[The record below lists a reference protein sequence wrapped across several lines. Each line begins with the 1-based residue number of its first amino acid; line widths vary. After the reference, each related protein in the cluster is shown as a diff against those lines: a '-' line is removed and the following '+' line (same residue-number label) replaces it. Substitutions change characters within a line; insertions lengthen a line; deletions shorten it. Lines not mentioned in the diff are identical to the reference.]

1 MKDIYLTGKCYYA
14 QNVATPCTKFAKDFW
29 SIDLLVDDDNRGEIE
44 AAGLNIRNRDDERG
58 DYITI
63 KTNTVSYKGEPNEP
77 PTVKDSQN
85 DLLGDVPIGNGSL
98 VIVKTTPFPYPD
110 QGNGA
115 GVTALLK
122 AVQVVELVP
131 YVAPPNNFP
140 AVEGGYVS
148 ENLEEATF

>member
-14 QNVATPCTKFAKDFW
+14 QNVVTPCTKFAKDFW
-29 SIDLLVDDDNRGEIE
+29 SIDLLVDDDNRQDIE
-44 AAGLNIRNRDDERG
+44 DAGLNIRNRDDERG
-58 DYITI
+58 DFITI
-63 KTNTVSYKGEPNEP
+63 KTNTVRYSGKPNDP

-85 DLLGDVPIGNGSL
+85 DPLGNVLIGNGSL

-115 GVTALLK
+115 GVAALLK
-122 AVQVVELVP
+122 AVQVIELVS
-131 YVAPPNNFP
+131 YEAPPDNFP

-148 ENLEEATF
+148 EELENAPF